1 MATFE
6 KRTRRLMVAG
16 SFVVAVAAAPAAAFV
31 LTPSASSATP
41 VAACPAGETNDLYTD
56 NCTPEMT
63 PNVSGGS
70 YPTQIPG
77 GSLSEVSGV
86 PVTGGNSG
94 SILGL
99 EENNANIPD
108 VTPHSTLSSSP

>member
-6 KRTRRLMVAG
+6 KRTRRLMLAG

-31 LTPSASSATP
+31 VMPSASSAAP
-41 VAACPAGETNDLYTD
+41 VAACPAGETEDLYTD
-56 NCTPEMT
+56 NCTPELT
-63 PNVSGGS
+63 PNVPGGS
-70 YPTQIPG
+70 YPTPIAG

-99 EENNANIPD
+99 EENDANIPD
-108 VTPHSTLSSSP
+108 VTPHSSLSSSP

>member
-1 MATFE
+1 MATYE
-6 KRTRRLMVAG
+6 KRARRLILAG

-31 LTPSASSATP
+31 VMPAGSPAAP

-56 NCTPEMT
+56 NCIPELS
-63 PNVSGGS
+63 PNVPGGTYPTPIAGGS
-70 YPTQIPG
+70 V
-77 GSLSEVSGV
+77 SEVSGV

-99 EENNANIPD
+99 EENNANIPV
-108 VTPHSTLSSSP
+108 VTPHSSLSSSP

>member
-6 KRTRRLMVAG
+6 KRTRRLMLAG

-31 LTPSASSATP
+31 VMPSASSAAP
-41 VAACPAGETNDLYTD
+41 VAACPAGETEDLFTD
-56 NCTPEMT
+56 NCTPEMA
-63 PNVSGGS
+63 PNVPGGTYPTTTSGG
-70 YPTQIPG
+70 
-77 GSLSEVSGV
+77 LSEVSGV

-99 EENNANIPD
+99 EENDANIPD